1 MFFLTRD
8 DFAFLGSNLS
18 RPECV
23 LATKSGDIFA
33 SHAAGNGGIAHIDSK
48 GRTNFIMATK
58 GDIPADFIPNGFSLM
73 PDGSF
78 LIANVGNDG
87 GVYTLNRDGTLIP
100 FLLENV
106 AGNQKLN
113 QQDGIHPNIEGTKI
127 VANNVWKILTPLL
140 KEHKKR
146 FNY

>member
-48 GRTNFIMATK
+48 
-58 GDIPADFIPNGFSLM
+58 
-73 PDGSF
+73 
-78 LIANVGNDG
+78 
-87 GVYTLNRDGTLIP
+87 
-100 FLLENV
+100 
-106 AGNQKLN
+106 
-113 QQDGIHPNIEGTKI
+113 
-127 VANNVWKILTPLL
+127 
-140 KEHKKR
+140 
-146 FNY
+146 